1 MEKFTIEKERIRIT
15 MQSIEIGEDLCVIIT
30 GGDKPHIGCV
40 TLSIPRPS
48 LSNKNSISAT
58 TSVLNLVG
66 HKDDEV
72 ARYVSQKLASSLNR
86 NVAISCGIHIDNI
99 EEEEIEL
106 IMKITEE
113 LTEMI
118 INDLSYREDSHLEL

>member
-1 MEKFTIEKERIRIT
+1 MKVLSLEKERIKIT
-15 MQSIEIGEDLCVIIT
+15 MQLIGVGEDMCVIIT

-40 TLSIPRPS
+40 TLSTPRQS
-48 LSNKNSISAT
+48 LADKNIISAT
-58 TSVLNLVG
+58 TSVLNLIG

-72 ARYVSQKLASSLNR
+72 ARYVSHKLSSALNK
-86 NVAISCGIHIDNI
+86 NVAASCGIHIDNA
-99 EEEEIEL
+99 EKREIEL

-118 INDLSYREDSHLEL
+118 INESL